1 VAKKLL
7 IKTTKNQTKTN
18 NDQREQTLTTED
30 EQHGFRKN
38 NEGGHR
44 RSGRVSSSCS
54 HVAPIVFLKE
64 NSPVDVMNEIKGT
77 EERFEDN
84 KWVKNR

>member
-1 VAKKLL
+1 MAKELI

-18 NDQREQTLTTED
+18 NDQREQTPTTED

-44 RSGRVSSSCS
+44 SPGRVSSS
-54 HVAPIVFLKE
+54 
-64 NSPVDVMNEIKGT
+64 
-77 EERFEDN
+77 
-84 KWVKNR
+84 

>member
-1 VAKKLL
+1 VAKKLI

-18 NDQREQTLTTED
+18 NDQREQTLTNED

-44 RSGRVSSSCS
+44 RSGRVSSSWFVLFS
-54 HVAPIVFLKE
+54 LVIVLHFL
-64 NSPVDVMNEIKGT
+64 
-77 EERFEDN
+77 RFIDS
-84 KWVKNR
+84 